1 MPLAAFAD
9 RLPMLTQRLCQARA
23 RDRLGH
29 AYLISGDSPQ
39 TLEQF
44 VLAWMQVCLCPNS
57 QPDGDA
63 CGSCQT
69 CQQVLGRR
77 YHYLYELRPRSKSRA
92 ITIDVIRELERALNI
107 KSGGYARVAVIWE
120 ADCMQEAAQNAF
132 LKTLEEPHPNT
143 LLLLVSVRPE
153 ALLTTIRSRCQSIA
167 LRENRFAPGLPE
179 LPAIYANLA
188 KLRRNRGAGVAA
200 QVAGYL
206 DSFSEAMK
214 GSSEAKVKK
223 DSSALQKQA
232 RDGQMTSAQKQR
244 LETELQA
251 AAAADYLGARE
262 QLLSAIYTWFGQ
274 EYLRA
279 NGVPISHMP
288 NPEAYEGL
296 PPETCE
302 SPISEGEARHNLD
315 QALDFIRTMTFNVD
329 EALAVQNFCQQVCAR
344 I

>member
-1 MPLAAFAD
+1 MPLAAFSD
-9 RLPMLTQRLCQARA
+9 RLPMLVQRLCQARA
-23 RDRLGH
+23 RNRLGH

-44 VLAWMQVCLCPNS
+44 VIAWLQVCLCPES
-57 QPDGDA
+57 RPDGDA
-63 CGSCQT
+63 CGRCLT
-69 CQQVLGRR
+69 CSQALERR
-77 YHYLYELRPRSKSRA
+77 YHYLHELRPRSKSRS

-107 KSGGYARVAVIWE
+107 KSGGAARVAIIWE

-143 LLLLVSVRPE
+143 LLLLVTMRPE

-167 LRENRFAPGLPE
+167 LRENRFTPSLPE

-200 QVAGYL
+200 QVAGFL
-206 DSFSEAMK
+206 GSFSEAMK
-214 GSSEAKVKK
+214 AASESKVKK
-223 DSSALQKQA
+223 NSAALQKQA
-232 RDGQMTSAQKQR
+232 REDQMTSAQKQR

-262 QLLSAIYTWFGQ
+262 HLLSAIYTWFGQ
-274 EYLRA
+274 EYLRS
-279 NGVPISHMP
+279 NGVPVAQMP
-288 NPEAYEGL
+288 NPEVYEGL
-296 PPETCE
+296 EDAAQA
-302 SPISEGEARHNLD
+302 PITEGEARHNLD
-315 QALDFIRTMTFNVD
+315 QAIDFIRNMTFNVD
-329 EALAVQNFCQQVCAR
+329 ESLAVLNFCQKVCAR